1 MHSYLL
7 SLFSPGQAKRLS
19 FSSLLL
25 LGTAL
30 SEYSNASEL
39 SFNRPQGQNQTP
51 YSIKC
56 YSSGN
61 DYHGSL
67 ERSSISDPIELES
80 LTPSDG
86 LYQVDCYVKATHPVA
101 GDKIIKH
108 SFQLLQEEEQ
118 QWFLPSPSFSKYGEQ
133 QHASEEYK
141 IISFDKAFIN
151 VPDQIL
157 KVVVED
163 PRYGTLYSNG
173 HLAFTASETET
184 SIVEIAKQS
193 LYYVKGFFRQ
203 NAKGKDYIALGKQV
217 FSDAASPQMSNA
229 LMKSVLNRLH
239 IDTSAPYGTAENFLA
254 SANILLHAG
263 SLSEHR
269 SSLTAEMVAA
279 RMYLQYHYPI
289 ASELIHPHAITDLS
303 MSQLVFINRQSGAEE
318 ELFFKAIG
326 NSGQPTGPWQLHYR
340 LHGKNLAGIGKELF
354 NDDHPLVQ
362 TAIAM
367 GMSELGIDYY
377 FPYGTLQNAKATIAK
392 RFFLKHILNS
402 LPSEQRQNA
411 LQSINAIEAD
421 ELLAI
426 YEKINLYYKAGIALD
441 NLNQASE
448 FDEHK
453 DDITTLR
460 QQLLESFSD
469 ESAPEA
475 ASNLENSIQSSLNKV
490 LPFIE
495 AQYLQTL
502 RGWARSPSTQHNRYK
517 NAPDAAVAN
526 IYFNTKAT
534 GFSTAVTNETLKWLF
549 IVEADKAIQD
559 FDKAALPSRK
569 SMAIKRLQDIGL
581 NPYSY
586 HQVKLKPGTYIPYTS
601 PRGGYMPNAGRTSSS
616 LVDFLLT
623 RGDST
628 SAAELLVDRNG
639 STYDKLRNAN
649 INIDDEWNAAF
660 DDNAQALAKVTSKQ
674 ALLQELLTHGEPRFR
689 ILSQNGIEVFTP
701 YSMVDGEENCGK
713 LLCSPTSKKEVK
725 TSHAYWGIKI
735 KSTNIKYKL
744 DMDSFELSAWNGEAS
759 SLSGENYDTESQNNS
774 LEAFIKAQV
783 LAHLNKKK
791 EAYEDITG
799 MTQAETF
806 FQDFMLG
813 LIPFYDAIKAG
824 IEKRWGEMVFAT
836 TIDFISIAPGFGP
849 AIKGVG
855 KATTL
860 SAKAATT
867 IAKGSI
873 RAGGKLFLKSG
884 STLFK
889 GFSKSAISL
898 GTRLVEDVTLGTVDL
913 TAIRKSKR
921 LNVLFK
927 VDDALQHV
935 PSSAPKLTISTSEE
949 ITQAIPSL
957 RKYLDDPEVVRF
969 DSASGS
975 YRLRDDYNQ
984 EVIKIGDDF
993 VPVSRYEGRLYLD
1006 APRAPKLYEVHFDGD
1021 AHFATRGRLAGGA
1034 NGDELLSQDEL
1045 QRRYLTTNGY
1055 LEQLKQNRG
1064 SKEFADTK
1072 SDQYLLL
1079 DGKPT
1084 KQKGKQRAGV
1094 KPPKNN
1100 YNARNFDTVSEN
1112 EKPIKIIDDLLED
1125 LSPDGPKLTLWRAM
1139 PEAEAKALF
1148 KKGADETLE
1157 PGIPYS
1163 VPNIEQAAIQKH
1175 LGEYSYVTRIEN
1187 GKPKYEGYLVKFT
1200 LKPNAQDILF
1210 SPSIAAIGKQGDAP
1224 KALAAASKYN
1234 PLHKGKRF
1242 VWKENG
1248 EGYVDGFIGL
1258 KSEDNKT
1265 GLSLTMSATPG
1276 TGLNESK
1283 QIFFK
1288 LVESVE
1294 FVRIQ

>member
-30 SEYSNASEL
+30 SEHSNASEL

-101 GDKIIKH
+101 GDKIIQH

-118 QWFLPSPSFSKYGEQ
+118 QWFLTSPSFSEYGEQ
-133 QHASEEYK
+133 KHLSEAYEVTG
-141 IISFDKAFIN
+141 FNKAFIR
-151 VPDQIL
+151 VPAQII
-157 KVVVED
+157 KVAVED
-163 PRYGTLYSNG
+163 PRYGTLYSND
-173 HLAFTASETET
+173 HLAFTASETED
-184 SIVEIAKQS
+184 SILETAKQS

-203 NAKGKDYIALGKQV
+203 NAKGKDYITLGQQV
-217 FSDAASPQMSNA
+217 FPNAASPKMSAA
-229 LMKSVLNRLH
+229 LMKRVMNKLH
-239 IDTSAPYGTAENFLA
+239 IDTSTPYGTGSNFLA

-263 SLSEHR
+263 GLSEHQ
-269 SSLTAEMVAA
+269 SYLTAEMVAA
-279 RMYLQYHYPI
+279 RMYLQYHHPI

-318 ELFFKAIG
+318 ELFFKAID

-340 LHGKNLAGIGKELF
+340 LHGKNLAEIGKELF

-377 FPYGTLQNAKATIAK
+377 FPYGSLQNAKATIAK
-392 RFFLKHILNS
+392 RFLLKHILNS
-402 LPSEQRQNA
+402 LPEDQQQSA

-426 YEKINLYYKAGIALD
+426 YEKINLHYKAGIALD
-441 NLNQASE
+441 NLNQASN
-448 FDEHK
+448 FNEHK
-453 DDITTLR
+453 EDIKALR

-475 ASNLENSIQSSLNKV
+475 ASSLEESIQSSLNKV

-534 GFSTAVTNETLKWLF
+534 GFSTAVTSETLKWLF

-586 HQVKLKPGTYIPYTS
+586 HRVWLKPGTYIPYTG
-601 PRGGYMPNAGRTSSS
+601 PRGGYMPGVGRTSSS

-623 RGDST
+623 RGNST
-628 SAAELLVDRNG
+628 SAANLLVDKNG
-639 STYDKLRNAN
+639 STYQKLSNAN
-649 INIDDEWNAAF
+649 INIDEEWNAAF

-735 KSTNIKYKL
+735 KSTDIQYKL

-774 LEAFIKAQV
+774 LETFIKAQV

-799 MTQAETF
+799 MSQAETF
-806 FQDFMLG
+806 FQEFMLG

-836 TIDFISIAPGFGP
+836 TIDLISIAPGFGP

-927 VDDALQHV
+927 VDDALKRI

-949 ITQAIPSL
+949 IAQKFPSM
-957 RKYLDDPEVVRF
+957 RKYLDDAVQF
-969 DSASGS
+969 DSASG
-975 YRLRDDYNQ
+975 RHLLRDNLNQ

-993 VPVSRYEGRLYLD
+993 VPVSQHKGTLYLD
-1006 APRAPKLYEVHFDGD
+1006 APGTPRLYEVHSDGFT
-1021 AHFATRGRLAGGA
+1021 HYVTRGRLAGGA
-1034 NGDELLSQDEL
+1034 PTRGLAEGSTLGGRQGK
-1045 QRRYLTTNGY
+1045 TTRKT
-1055 LEQLKQNRG
+1055 L
-1064 SKEFADTK
+1064 
-1072 SDQYLLL
+1072 
-1079 DGKPT
+1079 
-1084 KQKGKQRAGV
+1084 
-1094 KPPKNN
+1094 
-1100 YNARNFDTVSEN
+1100 
-1112 EKPIKIIDDLLED
+1112 DDLRDEANRRLKEYQTYPKESRKEALED
-1125 LSPDGPKLTLWRAM
+1125 LATQYKTDKEAITSGTPLPEDYQFPTPQTEFGKKLNDRTQHNLVFGNTADNRIELSLHGNQDGLYAQVRKEGDRLTTPEGSISVQDLANRIKGQPNYQDADHVALYACCSATHGTEGKLPLAQQLAFELGKPVVAPAGEIGTILRNGKLTIVNTGRNA
-1139 PEAEAKALF
+1139 PDF
-1148 KKGADETLE
+1148 KVFY
-1157 PGIPYS
+1157 P
-1163 VPNIEQAAIQKH
+1163 
-1175 LGEYSYVTRIEN
+1175 
-1187 GKPKYEGYLVKFT
+1187 
-1200 LKPNAQDILF
+1200 
-1210 SPSIAAIGKQGDAP
+1210 
-1224 KALAAASKYN
+1224 
-1234 PLHKGKRF
+1234 
-1242 VWKENG
+1242 
-1248 EGYVDGFIGL
+1248 
-1258 KSEDNKT
+1258 
-1265 GLSLTMSATPG
+1265 
-1276 TGLNESK
+1276 
-1283 QIFFK
+1283 
-1288 LVESVE
+1288 
-1294 FVRIQ
+1294 